1 MRKSALISLFIL
13 FSSSFLSGEE
23 WGEAL
28 AADTLRIQEF
38 RHIGPLCVKSPVGFD
53 SVDVKGKAF
62 EAKSLLSAAVNT
74 EALQSQPLQP
84 LDSLPAAS
92 GIHLLGFT
100 LSSPK
105 FSKGSV
111 IVEGLKNY
119 KLTVDDAETSE
130 LKLLPGNHRCVIRAM
145 ADTSVQKFTVRVVP
159 DSMAEITSAP
169 SDGKDRLD
177 FERLWASDLSFG
189 ADISP
194 DGTMYR
200 SSDYHY
206 ESDGSGYYTR
216 EVKDLRTG
224 ETLCDG
230 MYWQWMPVSNLLWR
244 ERTRMKNREIVT
256 RDPRT
261 GKESVLADHLPDG
274 KITLSPTEDFI
285 IFSIEEEGPAEDPNV
300 YEVLNPEDRQ
310 PGWRDRTRL
319 ALYRFSDGLL
329 QPLTHGYRNLRLNDI
344 SQDGRLILLS
354 QQDMNLPITDNS
366 VTHRSS
372 TVQSFFTMNLETFE
386 VDTLVVRDGF
396 LSGAMFTRDG
406 KQVVYKGTPDSFGGI
421 GRNVPKGMIANAFD
435 YQLYLQDLSTRQVTA
450 LTRDFDPSVE
460 DVDLS
465 FYDGRIWF
473 TALNKDSVSL
483 YSLDLDTRRIDR
495 IAQPEEVVNSFWL
508 ARTAPVFTMIGEG
521 AINQR
526 RVYAGTCL
534 PSSQEGNGT
543 RLLTDLSAENLAG
556 VDMPTCD
563 EWTFR
568 NRRGMTITTRYYLP
582 PSFDAGR
589 KYPMIVY
596 YYGGCMPTSR
606 NFGKN
611 WPFPVWASMDYIV
624 LVVNPRG
631 AAGFGQNYSA
641 WHVNT
646 AGREVADDI
655 IEAVKKFTASHPC
668 VDVRKIGCMG
678 ASYGG
683 FMTQYLT
690 TRTDIFAC
698 AVSHAGISD
707 HTSYWGEGYWGYS
720 YSEVSMAG
728 SYPWSHRRLYVDQS
742 PLYNADRI
750 HTPLLFTHGTKDTNV
765 PVGESIQLFTALKV
779 LGRETAFI
787 AFDGENHHIADT
799 DKNHRWQLTQMAWFQ
814 RWLKD
819 DDTWWFELYPK
830 KEL

>member
-1 MRKSALISLFIL
+1 MRKTVFFIL
-13 FSSSFLSGEE
+13 SFLS
-23 WGEAL
+23 AAVTVS
-28 AADTLRIQEF
+28 AADTLRIREF
-38 RHIGPLCVKSPVGFD
+38 RYIGPLSVKSPVPFD
-53 SVDVKGKAF
+53 SLDVKGKAF
-62 EAKSLLSAAVNT
+62 DPKSLLSAAVNT
-74 EALQSQPLQP
+74 GALQSRPLEP
-84 LDSLPAAS
+84 LDSLRAGE
-92 GIHLLGFT
+92 GIHLLGFE
-100 LSSPK
+100 LSTPK
-105 FSKGSV
+105 FSKGSITV
-111 IVEGLKNY
+111 DGLKNY
-119 KLTVDDAETSE
+119 KLTVDDVETSE
-130 LKLLPGNHRCVIRAM
+130 LKLLPGRHRCVIRVL
-145 ADTSVQKFTVRVVP
+145 ADTAVQKFTVRVVP
-159 DSMAEITSAP
+159 DSMGVIATFP
-169 SDGKDRLD
+169 SGEGRGEASPRLD

-189 ADISP
+189 SEISP

-230 MYWQWMPVSNLLWR
+230 MYWQWMPKSNLLWR

-274 KITLSPTEDFI
+274 KITLSPDESFI
-285 IFSIEEEGPAEDPNV
+285 IFTIEEEGPSEDPDG
-300 YEVLNPEDRQ
+300 YEILNPDDRQ
-310 PGWRDRTRL
+310 PGWRDRNRL
-319 ALYRFSDGLL
+319 ALYRFADGLL
-329 QPLTHGYRNLRLNDI
+329 QPLTHGYRNLTLKDI
-344 SQDGRLILLS
+344 SQDGRMILIS
-354 QQDMNLPITDNS
+354 QHDMNLPIRDRD

-372 TVQSFFTMNLETFE
+372 TVQSFFTMNLETFG
-386 VDTLVVRDGF
+386 VDTLVFRDGF
-396 LSGAMFTRDG
+396 VSGGMFTRDG
-406 KQVVYKGTPDSFGGI
+406 TKVVYKGSPDSFGGI

-435 YQLYLQDLSTRQVTA
+435 YQLYVQDLSSKQVTA

-460 DVDLS
+460 ILDLS
-465 FYDGRIWF
+465 LYDGKFYF
-473 TALNKDSVSL
+473 TALNRDSVSF
-483 YSLDLDTRRIDR
+483 YSLDPDTRQIAR
-495 IAQPEEVVNSFWL
+495 IAQPEEVVNTFWL
-508 ARTAPVFTMIGEG
+508 ARTSPAFTLIGEG
-521 AINQR
+521 ALNQR
-526 RVYAGTCL
+526 RVWAGTL
-534 PSSQEGNGT
+534 PAADSSLSNAQCSK
-543 RLLTDLSAENLAG
+543 LSDLSSENLAG
-556 VDMPTCD
+556 LDMPTC
-563 EWTFR
+563 EGWTFR
-568 NRRGMTITTRYYLP
+568 NRRGMTITTSYFLP
-582 PSFDAGR
+582 PAFDASR

-596 YYGGCMPTSR
+596 YYGGCVPVSR

-631 AAGFGQNYSA
+631 AAGFGQKYSA

-655 IEAVKKFTASHPC
+655 IEAVKKFTASHPW
-668 VDVRKIGCMG
+668 VNAQKIGCMG

-690 TRTDIFAC
+690 TQTDIFAC

-728 SYPWSHRRLYVDQS
+728 SYPWSDRRLYVDQS

-799 DKNHRWQLTQMAWFQ
+799 EKNHRWQLTQMAWFQ
-814 RWLKD
+814 RWLQD

-830 KEL
+830 KDL